1 MPDCAETSPAET
13 KDQEKTRE
21 VKFHIKKESPSEAES
36 FRRASS
42 KATSRGALNCS
53 ESLLLQPSR
62 GILEACAK
70 SFGGYVERRRAVRF
84 QLTAPVILE
93 WTEPSGTKR
102 ENLGRTHDIS
112 ILGAFVVC
120 PFPLPTDTAVSLE
133 VHLPPVERNTFQQLR
148 LTGRGKVTRTIW
160 NGEGSGFATSLRFV
174 FEEGNLAPEGH

>member
-1 MPDCAETSPAET
+1 MPDCAETSPAGT
-13 KDQEKTRE
+13 KDQGKTRE
-21 VKFHIKKESPSEAES
+21 VKFNIKKESLSEVES
-36 FRRASS
+36 FSRGSS
-42 KATSRGALNCS
+42 KATSREALNCS
-53 ESLLLQPSR
+53 ESLLLQPNR

-102 ENLGRTHDIS
+102 EIGRTQDIS

-120 PFPLPTDTAVSLE
+120 PFPLPTDLAVSLE
-133 VHLPPVERNTFQQLR
+133 VHLPPLERNAFQQLR

-160 NGEGSGFATSLRFV
+160 SGEGSGFATSLRFV
-174 FEEGNLAPEGH
+174 LLEAI